1 MDLPHD
7 AKGPLTCGHLISCSP
22 VPLFNSASGHHHG
35 FHIRWR
41 VKKVGTTV
49 LARWAVRRFTSVASC
64 IAVLILCVS
73 GCVRQGQCDAWSRR
87 ASVDVLWSRL
97 ARDYAYFESAREG
110 EEHRKAAQK
119 LMDQVATRREYIE
132 ALATELNT
140 LNDPHVQLT
149 NLGEYW
155 RRSTGN
161 DLRPAYRALYN
172 YGGCYWVGFAPEA
185 IVRTEASPTLPDQA
199 LYQLVSVCGIP
210 AGTLAMQLL
219 RSEPGIQIRVN
230 VLAMDGNV
238 YALDV
243 QVPMPEHVT
252 ATRPNTS
259 QPAEA
264 ARAHRRHPPRSKV
277 HARRFDDLGYI
288 RIDELDDE
296 RVVKDFDEA
305 LDGLEDTKALILDLR
320 GNGGGEWD
328 CAKAVLARF
337 VATTAPYGYMQFP
350 HGGILPGVGLRLWH
364 SLPMV
369 VKPRGK
375 TYRRPIV
382 VLIDTTTVSSAELL
396 TMGLKDL
403 CDATLVGHHT
413 AGASAG
419 VLEVTL
425 PDGLKV
431 SYSAFPTR
439 RLDNRTYQ
447 YVGIAP
453 DVEFEVNRA
462 RICREGWIGVM
473 TQHADEVTKA
483 REIAAAK
490 AKLWSGE

>member
-1 MDLPHD
+1 MKEVQFVDTTLRD
-7 AKGPLTCGHLISCSP
+7 GQ
-22 VPLFNSASGHHHG
+22 ASLWAENMRTGMLLAVAERIDNAGYHAIEVIASS
-35 FHIRWR
+35 HI
-41 VKKVGTTV
+41 KK
-49 LARWAVRRFTSVASC
+49 
-64 IAVLILCVS
+64 
-73 GCVRQGQCDAWSRR
+73 CVRELRENPFER
-87 ASVDVLWSRL
+87 MRL
-97 ARDYAYFESAREG
+97 V
-110 EEHRKAAQK
+110 AQK
-119 LMDQVATRREYIE
+119 IKKTTLRAIGAERISAFELSPDSVVDLWFERL
-132 ALATELNT
+132 LANGMR
-140 LNDPHVQLT
+140 QL
-149 NLGEYW
+149 
-155 RRSTGN
+155 
-161 DLRPAYRALYN
+161 
-172 YGGCYWVGFAPEA
+172 
-185 IVRTEASPTLPDQA
+185 
-199 LYQLVSVCGIP
+199 
-210 AGTLAMQLL
+210 
-219 RSEPGIQIRVN
+219 
-230 VLAMDGNV
+230 
-238 YALDV
+238 
-243 QVPMPEHVT
+243 
-252 ATRPNTS
+252 
-259 QPAEA
+259 
-264 ARAHRRHPPRSKV
+264 
-277 HARRFDDLGYI
+277 
-288 RIDELDDE
+288 RISD
-296 RVVKDFDEA
+296 
-305 LDGLEDTKALILDLR
+305 
-320 GNGGGEWD
+320 
-328 CAKAVLARF
+328 
-337 VATTAPYGYMQFP
+337 PYGYMQFP